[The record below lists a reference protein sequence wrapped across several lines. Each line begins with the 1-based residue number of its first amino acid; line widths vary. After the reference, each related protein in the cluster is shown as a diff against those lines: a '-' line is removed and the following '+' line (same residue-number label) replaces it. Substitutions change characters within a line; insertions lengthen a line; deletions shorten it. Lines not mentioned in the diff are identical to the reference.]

1 MSGREL
7 LVAALVA
14 AAIEPASAG
23 VVRSPLSPEEARPD
37 AIVDLATREGT
48 ALVSGTWRYADARLV
63 EIESPRV
70 GPDLKP
76 SGAPGRTLDVS
87 PTAGVAGF
95 DDSSWTRI
103 EPESLTDRRGP
114 GRVSFAWYR
123 LRLTIPERIGTFET
137 RGTMVVFEIVVD
149 DAADVWV
156 DGRLPVVL
164 GQTAGGVARGF
175 NAPNRVV
182 LARDARPG
190 QSHEIAVFAQ
200 NGPVSASPRNFIWVR
215 TATLD
220 FYAPRAEAAAS
231 RGTIERVDPALDRIV
246 PAGARIEKLA
256 DGFLFTEGPIWHP
269 DGYLL
274 FSDPNAN
281 TIYRFSEADGVSVY
295 RAKSGYTG
303 VDAREYGQPGSN
315 GLTLDAEG
323 RLTIAEHGRR
333 RISRLER
340 HGVVTVLADRYE
352 GRRLNSPNDLVY
364 RSDGALYFTD
374 PPFGL
379 PRFFDDPRKELPTS
393 GVFLLKDGRLR
404 RVADEL
410 TGPNGIA
417 FSPDERFLYV
427 SNWDAKRKVVLR
439 YAVAADGTLANPSVF
454 FDVTSLPGDEG
465 LDGVKVDTQGNVY
478 VSAPGGVWILSPEGR
493 HLGTIRVTDERP
505 ANFAWGDA
513 DGQTLYM
520 TAHRGLY
527 RIRLGISG
535 TRPPLVARAAR

>member
-1 MSGREL
+1 MSRRHASL
-7 LVAALVA
+7 LAATLLAALA
-14 AAIEPASAG
+14 SPALAG
-23 VVRSPLSPEEARPD
+23 VARSPLSPEEARPD
-37 AIVDLATREGT
+37 AIVDLATREG
-48 ALVSGTWRYADARLV
+48 ALLVSGTWRYADARLV
-63 EIESPRV
+63 EIESPGV

-87 PTAGVAGF
+87 PAAGTAGF

-103 EPESLTDRRGP
+103 EPGSLTDRRGP

-123 LRLTIPERIGTFET
+123 LRLTLPERIGALAT
-137 RGTMVVFEIVVD
+137 RGATVVFEIVVD
-149 DAADVWV
+149 DAAEVWV
-156 DGRLPVVL
+156 DGKLPVAL
-164 GQTAGGVARGF
+164 GQTTGGVARGF

-182 LARDARPG
+182 LTRDARPG
-190 QSHEIAVFAQ
+190 ESHDIAVFAQ
-200 NGPVSASPRNFIWVR
+200 NAPVSASPRNFIWVR
-215 TATLD
+215 SATLD
-220 FYAPRAEAAAS
+220 LYAPKPAEAVS
-231 RGTIERVDPALDRIV
+231 RGTIERLDPTLDRIV
-246 PAGARIEKLA
+246 PASARIEKLA

-281 TIYRFSEADGVSVY
+281 TIYRWSETDGLSVY
-295 RAKSGYTG
+295 RTKSGYAG
-303 VDAREYGQPGSN
+303 IDVGEYGQPGSN
-315 GLTLDAEG
+315 GLTLDALG

-333 RISRLER
+333 RIARLER
-340 HGVVTVLADRYE
+340 NGVLTLLTDRYE

-379 PRFFDDPRKELPTS
+379 PRFFDDPRKELPSS

-439 YAVAADGTLANPSVF
+439 YAVAADGALTSPSVF
-454 FDVTSLPGDEG
+454 FDVTSLPGDEA
-465 LDGVKVDTQGNVY
+465 LDGVKVDVEGHVY

-513 DGQTLYM
+513 DGKTLYM
-520 TAHRGLY
+520 TAHAGLY

-535 TRPPLVARAAR
+535 IRPPLAAH